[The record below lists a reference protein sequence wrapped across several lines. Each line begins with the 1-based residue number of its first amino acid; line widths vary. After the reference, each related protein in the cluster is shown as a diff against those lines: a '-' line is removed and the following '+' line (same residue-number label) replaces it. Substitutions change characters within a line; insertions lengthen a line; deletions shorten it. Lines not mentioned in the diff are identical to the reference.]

1 MAIGARACVASLVF
15 LAACSGDIGEPVTSR
30 RGSGAPQTSA
40 GPASTPGALP
50 GAPAA
55 TSGSATSAGGSAGTS
70 ANAATNEA
78 LTGRTGPRRLT
89 NVEYD
94 NTVHD
99 LLGSEQKLAA
109 GFVSEEAAGFDNVAS
124 ALDVTPSQ
132 YESYY
137 NAAETLAAE
146 FFANAK
152 QRDANLG
159 CTPSGNDGGSC
170 LDGFLQNFGTRVFR
184 RPLIATERTSL
195 KAAYGRAR
203 ALGETELAS
212 AQHVLVAMLASAPF
226 LYRTEATDPAAAATS
241 ARALDGYE
249 LAARLSYFLWS
260 TLPDAELFRVAAD
273 RSLLQTDVLQKQVG
287 RMLGDP
293 RAQAFV
299 DNFAGQWL
307 GLRALTQH
315 EVLSEVYPDF
325 DAPLRA
331 AMLQELESYVGEFL
345 FANRPL
351 DEFLSSEI
359 HFVDK
364 RLAAHYGIAAPSQ
377 TGFARVDKAI
387 GDRRGF
393 IGLASF
399 LTVTSFAQRTSPP
412 LRAKWIRGQ
421 RLCSPVPPPPAN
433 VVASLEGENT
443 KDTAATIDNVR
454 ARLEQHR
461 SNPSCSG
468 CHNLMDPLGLALE
481 SFDGIGKSRTKY
493 DNGDAID
500 THGVLPDGTK
510 VDGPVALSNVLAN
523 DPRFMR
529 CVTQKVLTY
538 ALGRTVDEE
547 AALIDRTLASFE
559 SEGTLRAL
567 IETVVLSSAF
577 RQQLNTGGTP

>member
-1 MAIGARACVASLVF
+1 MAIGARTCVASLVL
-15 LAACSGDIGEPVTSR
+15 LAACSGDISEPVTSR
-30 RGSGAPQTSA
+30 RDPEALAP
-40 GPASTPGALP
+40 GPASTPSADP
-50 GAPAA
+50 AAPAA
-55 TSGSATSAGGSAGTS
+55 VSGMAPSGGASAP
-70 ANAATNEA
+70 ANAN

-94 NTVHD
+94 NTIHD

-109 GFVSEEAAGFDNVAS
+109 GFVSEEASGFDNVAS

-159 CTPSGNDGGSC
+159 CTPSGDEGGAC
-170 LDGFLQNFGTRVFR
+170 LDGFLQDFGTRVFR
-184 RPLIATERTSL
+184 RPLTASERTSL
-195 KAAYGRAR
+195 EAAYGRAH

-212 AQHVLVAMLASAPF
+212 AQHVLVAMLASAQF
-226 LYRTEATDPAAAATS
+226 LYRSEPADLTAAANT
-241 ARALDGYE
+241 ARPLDGYE
-249 LAARLSYFLWS
+249 LASRLSYFLWS

-273 RSLLQTDVLQKQVG
+273 RSLLQTDVLEKQVA

-299 DNFAGQWL
+299 ENFAGQWL
-307 GLRALTQH
+307 GMRALTQH
-315 EVLSEVYPDF
+315 EVLSDVYPDF
-325 DAPLRA
+325 DPPLRA

-351 DEFLSSEI
+351 DEFLRSEI

-377 TGFARVDKAI
+377 SGFARVDKAI

-399 LTVTSFAQRTSPP
+399 LTVTSFAQRTSPT
-412 LRAKWIRGQ
+412 LRAKWILEQ
-421 RLCSPVPPPPAN
+421 LLCSPVPPPPAN
-433 VVASLEGENT
+433 VVASLEGEN
-443 KDTAATIDNVR
+443 KASADAIDNVR

-461 SNPSCSG
+461 SNPACSG
-468 CHNLMDPLGLALE
+468 CHDLMDPLGLALE

-500 THGVLPDGTK
+500 THGVLPDGRK
-510 VDGPVALSNVLAN
+510 VDGPVALANVLAN
-523 DPRFMR
+523 DPGFLR
-529 CVTQKVLTY
+529 CITQKLLTY
-538 ALGRTVDEE
+538 ALGRSVDAEI
-547 AALIDRTLASFE
+547 ALIDDTLASFE
-559 SEGTLRAL
+559 SSGTLRAL
-567 IETVVLSSAF
+567 IESIVLSSAF
-577 RQQLNTGGTP
+577 RQQLNAGGTP